1 LFTAYIDRLH
11 FRDSRQLVANRLF
24 IACSC
29 FAIFGLD
36 SRAVNGRVRSSVSGK
51 WLQRQQSL
59 QQLDSIILKCGQLSS
74 EDRQIDKFEYWH
86 DRLVVLKQL
95 FDDAE
100 PRSLLQWWRDRRRP
114 AQWYN
119 FWFAVALVVGLTLLF
134 GLAQSIEGG
143 IQAYKVYN
151 P

>member
-1 LFTAYIDRLH
+1 MFPPRFIDETQRTLALLFPQYDTA
-11 FRDSRQLVANRLF
+11 ST
-24 IACSC
+24 
-29 FAIFGLD
+29 
-36 SRAVNGRVRSSVSGK
+36 K
-51 WLQRQQSL
+51 WLQRQQSQL
-59 QQLDSIILKCGQLSS
+59 QLDSKILGCGQLSS

-100 PRSLLQWWRDRRRP
+100 PRSLTQWWRDRRRP

-134 GLAQSIEGG
+134 GLVQSIEGG
-143 IQAYKVYN
+143 LQAYKQYN